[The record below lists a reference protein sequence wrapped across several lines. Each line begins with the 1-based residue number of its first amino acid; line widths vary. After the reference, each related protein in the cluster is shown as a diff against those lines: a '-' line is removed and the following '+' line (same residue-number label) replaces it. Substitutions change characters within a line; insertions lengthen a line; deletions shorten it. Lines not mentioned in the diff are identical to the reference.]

1 MSDADV
7 AQLIAAGVLLAVI
20 AALAVVGRTDE
31 VSVAGGAGTRQQKRS
46 WLGAILAGKDHRTST
61 SKTVVFA
68 WTFAI
73 AFGLLSLLIADWLGD
88 HGPWDAQV
96 DRGLQEEY
104 LLLLGGPFAAAILA
118 KVAAV
123 QQAETKPDAPV
134 GAATPGQLVNDDEG
148 NTDLGD
154 FQYVLFNVIGLAFFF
169 GAFIRDPAEGF
180 PVLPAILT
188 GLLLTSTGGY
198 AAKKLIA
205 QAMPAITSVVP
216 ASAPAGATGVRV
228 FGTNLI
234 VPASVSDSGQPVEPT
249 VFIGGLP
256 AVVTAHDQ
264 VLGNDRLTITVPEDA
279 TPGSSPI
286 SVARADG
293 AAARGPGAANV
304 LPFEVLERSADTT
317 VEQAPEPQVAPGV
330 DEDNGQSAAD
340 G

>member
-7 AQLIAAGVLLAVI
+7 AQLIAAVVLLALI
-20 AALAVVGRTDE
+20 AGLAVAGRTDQVPNVE
-31 VSVAGGAGTRQQKRS
+31 GAGTRPQKRS
-46 WLGAILAGKDHRTST
+46 WLGAILAGKDNRTST

-96 DRGLQEEY
+96 DRGIQEEY

-118 KVAAV
+118 KVAAIN
-123 QQAETKPDAPV
+123 QTETKPDAPV
-134 GAATPGQLVNDDEG
+134 GAAKPDQLVSDDEG

-154 FQYVLFNVIGLAFFF
+154 FQYVLFNLIGLAFFF
-169 GAFIRDPAEGF
+169 GAFIGDLAEGF

-188 GLLLTSTGGY
+188 GLVLTSTGGY

-205 QAMPAITSVVP
+205 QATPAMTSVVP
-216 ASAPAGATGVRV
+216 AAARAGAADVKV
-228 FGTNLI
+228 FGTQLI
-234 VPASVSDSGQPVEPT
+234 VPGCVSETGEPIEPT
-249 VFIGGLP
+249 VFVGGRP
-256 AVVTAHDQ
+256 AEVTAQDQ

-279 TPGSSPI
+279 TPGSAPI

-304 LPFEVLERSADTT
+304 LPFEVLEPPAEKK
-317 VEQAPEPQVAPGV
+317 VEQAPEPLVATGA
-330 DEDNGQSAAD
+330 EDKDGQSAER
-340 G
+340 

>member
-7 AQLIAAGVLLAVI
+7 AQLIAAVVLLALV
-20 AALAVVGRTDE
+20 AGLAVAGRTDQ
-31 VSVAGGAGTRQQKRS
+31 VPNLAAAGTRPQKRS
-46 WLGAILAGKDHRTST
+46 WLGAILAGKDNRTST

-88 HGPWDAQV
+88 RGPWDAQV
-96 DRGLQEEY
+96 DRGIQEEY

-118 KVAAV
+118 KVAAIN
-123 QQAETKPDAPV
+123 QTETKPDAPV
-134 GAATPGQLVNDDEG
+134 GAAKPEQLVNDDEG

-154 FQYVLFNVIGLAFFF
+154 FQYVLFNLIGLAFFF
-169 GAFIRDPAEGF
+169 GAFIGDLAEGF

-188 GLLLTSTGGY
+188 GLVLTSTGGY

-205 QAMPAITSVVP
+205 QATPAITSVVP
-216 ASAPAGATGVRV
+216 AAAPAGAADVKV
-228 FGTNLI
+228 FGTQLI
-234 VPASVSDSGQPVEPT
+234 VPGSVSESGEPIEPT
-249 VFIGGLP
+249 VFVGGRR
-256 AVVTAHDQ
+256 VEVTAHDQ

-279 TPGSSPI
+279 TPGSAPI

-304 LPFEVLERSADTT
+304 LPFEVLEPPAEKK
-317 VEQAPEPQVAPGV
+317 VEQAPEPLVATGAEE
-330 DEDNGQSAAD
+330 EDGQRAER
-340 G
+340 

>member
-61 SKTVVFA
+61 SKTVVFGS
-68 WTFAI
+68 TFAI
-73 AFGLLSLLIADWLGD
+73 VLSACCRSWIADRLGD

-154 FQYVLFNVIGLAFFF
+154 FQYVLFNAIGLAFFF

-180 PVLPAILT
+180 PGLPPPSHRPAADIHRRLRSQEADRASDARDHLGGPGVGT
-188 GLLLTSTGGY
+188 GRRHRRQGLRHEPDRARQRFG
-198 AAKKLIA
+198 
-205 QAMPAITSVVP
+205 QR
-216 ASAPAGATGVRV
+216 PAGGANRV
-228 FGTNLI
+228 
-234 VPASVSDSGQPVEPT
+234 
-249 VFIGGLP
+249 
-256 AVVTAHDQ
+256 H
-264 VLGNDRLTITVPEDA
+264 RR
-279 TPGSSPI
+279 
-286 SVARADG
+286 VARGRDRTRSG
-293 AAARGPGAANV
+293 AR
-304 LPFEVLERSADTT
+304 
-317 VEQAPEPQVAPGV
+317 Q
-330 DEDNGQSAAD
+330 
-340 G
+340 